1 MKKIILFALLTVISV
16 NAFAQKGRHA
26 VGISIR
32 EIGVITSDNN
42 DEYGNDYYNGTLGI
56 AIKYQYGISD
66 YFRIE
71 PSFTYYAKSWF
82 SNEYHEGELE
92 PLYSIGVSI
101 HTFFTNQKRIRPYLI
116 VGAEYLHGEEQ
127 GLYGEKS
134 EYAGKT
140 DDFNARLGIGLDYR
154 ITYNW
159 SLQFEACYTTLL
171 KAENINIGCTYNF

>member
-16 NAFAQKGRHA
+16 NTFAQKGRHA

-32 EIGVITSDNN
+32 EIGVITSDNKGDSEEDN
-42 DEYGNDYYNGTLGI
+42 YNGTLGI

-82 SNEYHEGELE
+82 SDEYHTSELE

-116 VGAEYLHGEEQ
+116 VGAEYLHGEER
-127 GLYGEKS
+127 YGDKS
-134 EYAGKT
+134 EYAEKT